1 MINYKNIDQNSP
13 EWHAIKW
20 RKIGGTLSKGL
31 FVDSD
36 TLFIELLSQFLEE
49 YKDQEEEGYMND
61 AMIRGKELEPRA
73 IEYISQYTGIQFTD
87 SGWLQSEESKLLG
100 VSPDGIS
107 ECEEYGVECK
117 CLSRKEHT
125 SILVENKTP
134 KEKIPQIVEYF
145 TANPKF
151 KKVWFIAF
159 RPESIKPFIEE
170 FTRDSVVDMGWKKKI
185 EVEVIGA
192 KGTPIKPKIENVT
205 DWRTIDDWTKI
216 AIQRANELETRIE
229 EKIKQLKF

>member
-1 MINYKNIDQNSP
+1 MINYKNIDQSTP
-13 EWHAIKW
+13 EWLRLKW
-20 RKIGGTLSKGL
+20 GKIGGTLSKGL

-36 TLFIELLSQFLEE
+36 TLFIELLSQHIESF
-49 YKDQEEEGYMND
+49 DDEEEGYQSD

-125 SILVENKTP
+125 AILVENKTP

-151 KKVWFIAF
+151 KKVWFISY

-170 FTRDSVVDMGWKKKI
+170 FTRESVVDMGWKKKI

>member
-1 MINYKNIDQNSP
+1 MINYKNIDQSTP
-13 EWHAIKW
+13 EWLRLKW
-20 RKIGGTLSKGL
+20 GKIGGTLSKGL

-36 TLFIELLSQFLEE
+36 TLFIDLLSQHIESF
-49 YKDQEEEGYMND
+49 DDEEEGYMND

-73 IEYISQYTGIQFTD
+73 IEYISQYTGIHFTD

-107 ECEEYGVECK
+107 EREEYGVECK

-125 SILVENKTP
+125 AILVENKTP

-145 TANPKF
+145 TVNPKF

-170 FTRDSVVDMGWKKKI
+170 FTRESVVDMGWKKKI

-192 KGTPIKPKIENVT
+192 KGTPIKPRIETVT
-205 DWRTIDDWTKI
+205 DWRTIDEWTKI
-216 AIQRANELETRIE
+216 AIQRANELET
-229 EKIKQLKF
+229 LC

>member
-1 MINYKNIDQNSP
+1 MINYKDIDQSAP
-13 EWHAIKW
+13 EWLKLKW
-20 RKIGGTLSKGL
+20 GKIGGTLSKGL

-36 TLFIELLSQFLEE
+36 TLFIDLLSQYIESF
-49 YKDQEEEGYMND
+49 DDDEEGYMND

-73 IEYISQYTGIQFTD
+73 LEYISQYTGIQFQN

-107 ECEEYGVECK
+107 ECEEYGAEAK

-125 SILVENKTP
+125 AILVENKTP

-145 TANPKF
+145 AVNPKF
-151 KKVWFIAF
+151 KKVWFIAY

-170 FTRDSVVDMGWKKKI
+170 FTRESVVDMGWKKKI

-192 KGTPIKPKIENVT
+192 KGTPIKPKIETVT
-205 DWRTIDDWTKI
+205 DWRTIDEWAKI
-216 AIQRANELETRIE
+216 AIERANKLEIRIE

>member
-1 MINYKNIDQNSP
+1 MINYKDIDQSTP
-13 EWHAIKW
+13 EWLKLKW
-20 RKIGGTLSKGL
+20 GKIGGTLSKGL

-36 TLFIELLSQFLEE
+36 TLFIDLLSQYIESF
-49 YKDQEEEGYMND
+49 DDDEEGYMND

-73 IEYISQYTGIQFTD
+73 LEYISQYTGIQFQN

-107 ECEEYGVECK
+107 ECEEYGAEAK

-125 SILVENKTP
+125 AILVENKTP

-145 TANPKF
+145 AVNPKF
-151 KKVWFIAF
+151 KKVWFIAY

-170 FTRDSVVDMGWKKKI
+170 FTRESVVDMGWKKKI

-192 KGTPIKPKIENVT
+192 KGMPIKPKIETVT
-205 DWRTIDDWTKI
+205 DWRTIDEWTKI
-216 AIQRANELETRIE
+216 AIERANKLEVRIE

>member
-1 MINYKNIDQNSP
+1 MINYKNIDQSTP
-13 EWHAIKW
+13 EWLRLKW
-20 RKIGGTLSKGL
+20 GKIGGTLSKGL

-36 TLFIELLSQFLEE
+36 TLFIDLLSQHIESF
-49 YKDQEEEGYMND
+49 DDEEEGYMND

-125 SILVENKTP
+125 AILVENKTP

-216 AIQRANELETRIE
+216 AIQRANELEIKIE

>member
-1 MINYKNIDQNSP
+1 MINYKDIDQSTP
-13 EWHAIKW
+13 EWLKLKW
-20 RKIGGTLSKGL
+20 GKIGGTLSKGL

-36 TLFIELLSQFLEE
+36 TLFIDLLSQHIESF
-49 YKDQEEEGYMND
+49 DDDEEGYMND

-73 IEYISQYTGIQFTD
+73 LEYISQYTGIQFNN

-100 VSPDGIS
+100 VSPDCIS
-107 ECEEYGVECK
+107 ECEEYGAEAK

-125 SILVENKTP
+125 AILVENKTP

-145 TANPKF
+145 TVNPKF
-151 KKVWFIAF
+151 KKVWFIAY

-170 FTRDSVVDMGWKKKI
+170 FTRESVVDMGWKKKV

-192 KGTPIKPKIENVT
+192 KGTPIKPKIETVT
-205 DWRTIDDWTKI
+205 DWRTIDAWTKI
-216 AIQRANELETRIE
+216 AIERANKLEIRIE

>member
-1 MINYKNIDQNSP
+1 MINYKNIDQSTP
-13 EWHAIKW
+13 EWLRLKW
-20 RKIGGTLSKGL
+20 GKIGGTLSKGL

-36 TLFIELLSQFLEE
+36 TLFIDLLSQYIESF
-49 YKDQEEEGYMND
+49 DDEEEGYQSES
-61 AMIRGKELEPRA
+61 MIRGKELEPRA
-73 IEYISQYTGIQFTD
+73 IEYISQYTGIKFNA
-87 SGWLQSEESKLLG
+87 SGWLQSEESNLLG

-107 ECEEYGVECK
+107 ECEEYGVEAK

-125 SILVENKTP
+125 TILVDNKTP

-170 FTRDSVVDMGWKKKI
+170 FTRDSVVDMGWKKKV

-192 KGTPIKPKIENVT
+192 KGVPIKPKIETIT
-205 DWRTIDDWTKI
+205 DWRTIDEWTKI
-216 AIQRANELETRIE
+216 AIQRANELELRIE

>member
-1 MINYKNIDQNSP
+1 MINYKDIEQGTS
-13 EWHAIKW
+13 EWHKMKW
-20 RKIGGTLSKGL
+20 GKIGGTLSKGL

-36 TLFIELLSQFLEE
+36 TLLIDILSQHIESYNDDEE
-49 YKDQEEEGYMND
+49 DGFQSL

-73 IEYISQYTGIQFTD
+73 IEYIEQYTGIKFHPT
-87 SGWLQSEESKLLG
+87 GWLQSEENRLLG

-107 ECEEYGVECK
+107 ECEEYGVESK

-125 SILVENKTP
+125 EILYYNRTP
-134 KEKIPQIVEYF
+134 KEKIPQIVHYF
-145 TANPKF
+145 TINPKF

-170 FTRDSVVDMGWKKKI
+170 FTRESVVDMGWKKKI

-192 KGTPIKPKIENVT
+192 KGIPIKPKIETVI
-205 DWRTIDDWTKI
+205 DWRTIDEWTKVSI
-216 AIQRANELETRIE
+216 KKAVELEVKIE
-229 EKIKQLKF
+229 DVIEQLSF

>member
-1 MINYKNIDQNSP
+1 MINYKNIDQSTP
-13 EWHAIKW
+13 EWLRLKW
-20 RKIGGTLSKGL
+20 GKIGGTLSKGL

-36 TLFIELLSQFLEE
+36 TLFIDLLSQHIESF
-49 YKDQEEEGYMND
+49 DDDEGYQSD

-73 IEYISQYTGIQFTD
+73 IEYISQYTGIQFTN

-125 SILVENKTP
+125 AILVENKTP

-145 TANPKF
+145 TVNPKF

-185 EVEVIGA
+185 EVEVIGS
-192 KGTPIKPKIENVT
+192 KGTPIKPKTETVT
-205 DWRTIDDWTKI
+205 DWRTIDEWTKI
-216 AIQRANELETRIE
+216 TIQKANELETRIE